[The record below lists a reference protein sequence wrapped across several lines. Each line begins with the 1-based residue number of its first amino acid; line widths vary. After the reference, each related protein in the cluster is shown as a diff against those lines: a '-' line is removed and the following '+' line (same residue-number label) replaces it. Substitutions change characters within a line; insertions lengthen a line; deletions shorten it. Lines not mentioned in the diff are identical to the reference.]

1 MTFISIMAKM
11 RGRLIGAI
19 TPSRKN
25 IMDEKIQPMPV
36 PLRKKSKR
44 MIKMGA
50 ICYAQMIKLLSEGT
64 YNCREIAGLTGLHY
78 VTVLQYTRELYLAD
92 AVHIHMW
99 DKDAQ
104 GRDCIKIYKFGQGKD
119 AKRLR
124 MTSKERSSQARS
136 KAKQLQLIQRMAA

>member
-25 IMDEKIQPMPV
+25 IMDEKKQLMPV
-36 PLRKKSKR
+36 PLRKKGKR

-99 DKDAQ
+99 DKDEKYTNLVK
-104 GRDCIKIYKFGQGKD
+104 GKTRRGFG
-119 AKRLR
+119 
-124 MTSKERSSQARS
+124 
-136 KAKQLQLIQRMAA
+136 